1 MNIIVEFCVVEKQG
15 GLFDFGSTLPLLA
28 IQLLFLAYILAIAF
42 LKPLSLRL
50 NERAQ
55 VLDDMK
61 YLLKF
66 YSEVAKQVSM
76 DAQTKREV
84 YLTLIK
90 KIYDNHKKTVRKLA
104 SEVDIWSN
112 QFIQTKSRVFLSARY
127 KSGGTRKE
135 FKQGVLRLFKLCIKY
150 M

>member
-1 MNIIVEFCVVEKQG
+1 MNMIIEFCVVEKQG
-15 GLFDFGSTLPLLA
+15 GLFDFGPTLPLLA
-28 IQLLFLAYILAIAF
+28 IQLLFLACILAIAF

-50 NERAQ
+50 SERAQ
-55 VLDDMK
+55 ALDDMK

-66 YSEVAKQVSM
+66 YSGAAKQASM

-84 YLTLIK
+84 YLTLIEK
-90 KIYDNHKKTVRKLA
+90 LYDKHKKTVGKLT

-112 QFIQTKSRVFLSARY
+112 QSIQTKSRVFLSARY
-127 KSGGTRKE
+127 KSGGTRKQ
-135 FKQGVLRLFKLCIKY
+135 FKQDVLRLFKLCVKY